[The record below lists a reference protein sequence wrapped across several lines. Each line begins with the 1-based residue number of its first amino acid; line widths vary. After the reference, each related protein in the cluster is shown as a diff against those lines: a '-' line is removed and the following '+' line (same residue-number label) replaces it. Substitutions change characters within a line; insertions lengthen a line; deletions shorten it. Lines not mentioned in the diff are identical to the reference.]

1 MRVGVQRR
9 APAVLPPKQN
19 SAPIAQETGGS
30 SGPVWTGAENLV
42 TTGFRTLNR
51 PAPSESLSRLTS
63 RWHCISKFW
72 VWVDVVSFSYTFL
85 TIYTLQRKPILEKQA
100 EASALRKCQTFIWF
114 RLFDQTDVE
123 ADLATWGKSHTEGS
137 GKWHCAKYDDLENK
151 NLQNFTARNSRPS
164 TGTPRP
170 TSGTFLTSS

>member
-63 RWHCISKFW
+63 R
-72 VWVDVVSFSYTFL
+72 
-85 TIYTLQRKPILEKQA
+85 
-100 EASALRKCQTFIWF
+100 
-114 RLFDQTDVE
+114 
-123 ADLATWGKSHTEGS
+123 
-137 GKWHCAKYDDLENK
+137 
-151 NLQNFTARNSRPS
+151 
-164 TGTPRP
+164 
-170 TSGTFLTSS
+170 